1 MLPEAYNTLLLP
13 MFISRGNGQKHEA
26 SFTNRVVPK
35 AFLYKVARTQPLY
48 FLCIAFKAI
57 LKTFFTW
64 CLLLL
69 YVKYPFNKYYMCY

>member
-35 AFLYKVARTQPLY
+35 AFLYKVARTQPLD
-48 FLCIAFKAI
+48 
-57 LKTFFTW
+57 FFMHS
-64 CLLLL
+64 
-69 YVKYPFNKYYMCY
+69 F